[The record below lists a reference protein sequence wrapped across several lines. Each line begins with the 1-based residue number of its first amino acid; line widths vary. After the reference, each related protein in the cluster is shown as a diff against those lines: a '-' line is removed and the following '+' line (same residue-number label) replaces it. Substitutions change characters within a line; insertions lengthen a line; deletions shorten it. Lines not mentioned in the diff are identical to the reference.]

1 MKDIL
6 IMHKEMRVL
15 SLTDDTIVYIGIP
28 KEPMSGSLE
37 LLNKCGKTTEYK
49 INMKSLLSTQILGMR
64 K

>member
-15 SLTDDTIVYIGIP
+15 SLTDDAIVYIGIP
-28 KEPMSGSLE
+28 KEPMSNSLE
-37 LLNKCGKTTEYK
+37 LLNKCGKATEYK
-49 INMKSLLSTQILGMR
+49 INMKSLISTQILGMR